1 MRRVFVA
8 VSVMMFLAVLA
19 QFYFAGVGA
28 FDRPQDDNSFAL
40 HSITGMA
47 VIPLLSVLATIAA
60 AVARA
65 PGRLI
70 GLAIAPFGLVLVQ
83 LLIVGIGDAIAGGG
97 DADTS
102 TASLV
107 VLGLHAVNGL
117 FLLGVTAQVMRRARA
132 LAAAAPQPTAAP
144 VA

>member
-47 VIPLLSVLATIAA
+47 VIPLLSVLAAIAA

-83 LLIVGIGDAIAGGG
+83 LLIVAIGDAIAGGG

-132 LAAAAPQPTAAP
+132 LAAAPQPTAAP